1 MGLGLGMWEILLIF
15 LVVLLLFGA
24 KRLPEI
30 GGSLGKGIREFK
42 GSLREI
48 ENELKTPEQQPRNSI
63 HAPPRTGPGAA
74 SERSQEAVKEEAG
87 QGSEKAGEPRT
98 LRTGQG
104 QD

>member
-1 MGLGLGMWEILLIF
+1 MGMGLGMWEILLIF

-30 GGSLGKGIREFK
+30 GSSLGKGIREFK

-48 ENELKTPEQQPRNSI
+48 ENELKTPEPPRKSI
-63 HAPPRTGPGAA
+63 HSPPVSGPGAR
-74 SERSQEAVKEEAG
+74 SDQRLTVEERDEDS
-87 QGSEKAGEPRT
+87 SDDGEPRT
-98 LRTGQG
+98 LKAQ